1 MCWRAIVLA
10 RPLTHT
16 SIYLARCAI
25 VAHSKLYMM
34 NLYDEKF
41 VYSSPSVLIINS
53 LIMFF
58 HKRSI
63 RAILQW
69 PGLLVSVYCPLGNLT
84 KINDLNIFVELKI
97 NSHTV

>member
-1 MCWRAIVLA
+1 MCWHVIVLA
-10 RPLTHT
+10 RPPTHT

-34 NLYDEKF
+34 KNLF
-41 VYSSPSVLIINS
+41 YSSPSVLIINS

-63 RAILQW
+63 RAILQQ
-69 PGLLVSVYCPLGNLT
+69 PLLVSVYCPLGNLT

-97 NSHTV
+97 NRHTV